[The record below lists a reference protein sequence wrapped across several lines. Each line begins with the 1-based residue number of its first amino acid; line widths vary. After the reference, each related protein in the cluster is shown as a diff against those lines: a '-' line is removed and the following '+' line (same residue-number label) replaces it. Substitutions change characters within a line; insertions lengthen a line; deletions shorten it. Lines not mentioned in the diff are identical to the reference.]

1 MKEADYIKVSN
12 LAKVRSG
19 LAVLN
24 DVINHKEYGMDSEK
38 MKVVFNNLYEIQE
51 QLNKQIKVE
60 GE

>member
-24 DVINHKEYGMDSEK
+24 DVMNHEKYGMDSEK